1 VVKKSIYSVLRGT
14 FLISDDSFRNWRFI
28 LFLSFL
34 AVVMIASSHSADRKV
49 HQIAQLSEEVKK
61 LNSEFVEGRQ
71 KLMELKMESY
81 IRERLADRGLG
92 PSDIP
97 PQKIKVRKQD

>member
-1 VVKKSIYSVLRGT
+1 
-14 FLISDDSFRNWRFI
+14 

-49 HQIAQLSEEVKK
+49 HEIAQLTEEVKK
-61 LNSEFVEGRQ
+61 LNSEFVDGRQ

-81 IRERLADRGLG
+81 VRERLVQSGLG

-97 PQKIKVRKQD
+97 PQKIKVSKQD